1 MRDITGKTADKAA
14 KAVANAVNWVSRD
27 AMRLL
32 LDNIVHL
39 INSTWYVSFTQK
51 YTPWE
56 KW

>member
-14 KAVANAVNWVSRD
+14 KAVANAVNWVSRN
-27 AMRLL
+27 AMSLL